1 MATRRSPAEFAFIA
15 DVGDVPADATSFD
28 MRGAELSHHGGD
40 CTFETSCAA
49 PTSTSPRCGTS
60 RVASTRHERFDAP
73 EARRLA
79 VLIRGLSLVCDD
91 DEALTVSGRLCDG
104 LYDGP
109 RLSTFARRRCS

>member
-1 MATRRSPAEFAFIA
+1 MSCRSPAEFAFIA
-15 DVGDVPADATSFD
+15 DVGDVPADATPFD

-40 CTFETSCAA
+40 CTFETILRRSDLDEPALRDIARSLHEAA
-49 PTSTSPRCGTS
+49 SD
-60 RVASTRHERFDAP
+60 STR
-73 EARRLA
+73 ARRGRLA

-109 RLSTFARRRCS
+109 RPSTFVRRRCS